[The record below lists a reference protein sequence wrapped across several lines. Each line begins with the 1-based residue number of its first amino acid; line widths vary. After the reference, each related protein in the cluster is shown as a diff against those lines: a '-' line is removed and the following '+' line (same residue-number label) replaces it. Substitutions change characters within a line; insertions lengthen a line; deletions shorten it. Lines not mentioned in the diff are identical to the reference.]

1 MTKKKTEDKQIKR
14 KTLRGVVVSAP
25 QERTRT
31 VLVKTFKQ
39 ERRYGKYV
47 LRSKRYLVHDAVNKT
62 VIGDTVIIRECRP
75 ISKRKHFE
83 VVS

>member
-1 MTKKKTEDKQIKR
+1 MTKKETAHTEIKR
-14 KTLRGVVVSAP
+14 KTFRGVVVSAP

-31 VLVKTFKQ
+31 VVVKTFKQ

-47 LRSKRYLVHDAVNKT
+47 LRSKRYSVHDGANTTAV
-62 VIGDTVIIRECRP
+62 GDTVMIRECRP